1 MLRVMDINARRKQIA
16 WVKAIM
22 AEMGVNQSELAR
34 RAGITHATLSK
45 FLNDPQNLAEL
56 STATV
61 GKIHA
66 VSPIPHYENARGA
79 MPPGFDEAEAM
90 PFDGSHEDATI
101 TRAVEALRNGSNHVQ
116 PWVLNT
122 DALENAGYRWGDIL
136 AVDMSATPKPGDVV
150 CAQIYDN
157 QGGAETAF
165 RIYHKPYLVASS
177 NSPRHLMP
185 TLIDQRVDVRG
196 VVIASLRPR
205 LSRLAS

>member
-22 AEMGVNQSELAR
+22 AETGWNQSELAR

-45 FLNDPQNLAEL
+45 FLNDPENMAEL

-61 GKIHA
+61 GKIHG

-79 MPPGFDEAEAM
+79 MPEGFDEGEAT
-90 PFDGSHEDATI
+90 PFDGANEEPAI
-101 TRAVEALRNGSNHVQ
+101 VRAAEALRNGSNHVQ
-116 PWVLNT
+116 LWVLNT
-122 DALENAGYRWGDIL
+122 NALENAGYRRGDIL
-136 AVDMSATPKPGDVV
+136 AVDMSAAPKGGDVV
-150 CAQIYDN
+150 SAQIFDN
-157 QGGAETAF
+157 LGAPETAF

-177 NSPRHLMP
+177 NSPRHLTP
-185 TLIDQRVDVRG
+185 TLLDQRAELRG